1 MPFDFSVTQMIIVL
15 VIALLVFGPRR
26 LPEVGRGLRQGV
38 REFRGSLRKTDA
50 PDATGPKS
58 GQP

>member
-26 LPEVGRGLRQGV
+26 LPDVGRGLGQGM
-38 REFRGSLRKTDA
+38 RELRGSLRGTGA
-50 PDATGPKS
+50 PDETDPS
-58 GQP
+58 DQP